1 MTGTIGKEPYIEIRG
16 VRKGFSFGAE
26 KVAIFSDLSLNIA
39 RGDFVAVMGP
49 SGSGKSTLLNML
61 SGIDRPDSGKVRI
74 GDSHLEQMGES
85 AKAAWRAHNL
95 GIVFQFYNLLPMLNT
110 AQNVELPLLLKPLSR
125 RQRAERVDTVL
136 DLVGLDGRQKQYP
149 ASMSGGQQQR
159 VGIARAIVTD
169 PGLLLCDE
177 PTGDLDCKSANDI
190 LEMLRLLN
198 RELNKTIVMVTHDP
212 EAAGFARRTL
222 HLNKGEFTE
231 QFQREPEDLAPQ
243 PHRDE
248 AMEQGVARQ

>member
-1 MTGTIGKEPYIEIRG
+1 MTGTTGEEPYIEIQG
-16 VRKGFSFGAE
+16 VKKGFRFGAE
-26 KVAIFSDLSLNIA
+26 KIAIFSDLNLNIA

-61 SGIDRPDSGKVRI
+61 SGIDRPDGGRVRI
-74 GDSHLEQMGES
+74 GNSHLEQMGES
-85 AKAAWRAHNL
+85 AKASWRAHNL

-125 RQRAERVDTVL
+125 KQRGERVDTVL
-136 DLVGLDGRQKQYP
+136 DLVGLNGRQKQYP
-149 ASMSGGQQQR
+149 ARMSGGQQQR

-177 PTGDLDCKSANDI
+177 PTGDLDRKSANDI
-190 LEMLRLLN
+190 LEMLGFLN

-212 EAAGFARRTL
+212 EAAGFAKRTL
-222 HLNKGEFTE
+222 HLNKGEFV
-231 QFQREPEDLAPQ
+231 
-243 PHRDE
+243 
-248 AMEQGVARQ
+248 EQGQIFKQEMTRQ